1 MAGKQFVVGCCFTLS
16 TANTTLREGLVP
28 ENLIRATPSA
38 SRLTRSLRDIGYD
51 FVSAIADV
59 VDNSIAADATEVS
72 IEIVFDGEDSLVL
85 IADNGTG
92 MTSFQTI
99 EALRFG
105 TRRTYDGGDL
115 GRYGL
120 GLKTASLSQAR
131 ALTVVTRSAD
141 RRRKVRRTLDLDLVE
156 RFDDWVITETT
167 RSEATDRAEAMLG
180 SSSGTVV
187 VWQKLDRVLPSSGAT
202 GGWAKRRFENLTS
215 KTRSHLSM
223 VFHRY
228 LSGENVDRISITVNG
243 DKLDPWD
250 PFVRHE
256 AATQVLAPQEFE
268 LEHPGGVG
276 QVVVGRYILPGR
288 RTFSSLDAFDAAA
301 GPLNW
306 NRQQGLYIYRENRLV
321 QWGSW
326 GGTRGIDEHTKLA
339 RASLDFGN
347 ELDSV
352 FNINVAKMRVSIP
365 GQLKQMLDR
374 PISELCILA
383 DYTYRRQNGDE
394 TRDGERD
401 RGGSSVSD
409 CADSSPSDL
418 AEVGLALKAAAMQV
432 GQYDA
437 LKAILALLTEQNPDA
452 ARSLGFTA

>member
-1 MAGKQFVVGCCFTLS
+1 M
-16 TANTTLREGLVP
+16 P
-28 ENLIRATPSA
+28 ENLIRAAPSA

-51 FVSAIADV
+51 FVSAVADV
-59 VDNSIAADATEVS
+59 VDNSIAAKASEVS
-72 IEIVFDGEDSLVL
+72 IEIVFDGADSLVL

-92 MTSFQTI
+92 MTSAQTT

-105 TRRTYDGGDL
+105 TRRTYDGGEL

-120 GLKTASLSQAR
+120 GLKTATLSQAR
-131 ALTVVTRSAD
+131 ALTVVTRSSE
-141 RRRKVRRTLDLDLVE
+141 RQRKVRRTLDLDLVE
-156 RFDDWVITETT
+156 RFDDWIITEAP
-167 RSEATDRAEAMLG
+167 RSDGTDQADAMLG

-187 VWQKLDRVLPSSGAT
+187 VWQKLDRVLPSSGPT
-202 GGWAKRRFENLTS
+202 GGWAKRRFEMLTT

-228 LSGENVDRISITVNG
+228 LAGENVDRISITVNG
-243 DKLDPWD
+243 EKLDPWD

-256 AATQVLAPQEFE
+256 SATQILAPQEFE
-268 LEHPGGVG
+268 LEHSAGVGGVTL
-276 QVVVGRYILPGR
+276 GRFILPGR

-374 PISELCILA
+374 PVSELCILA
-383 DYTYRRQNGDE
+383 DHTYRRQNGNESGD
-394 TRDGERD
+394 DDKGGQIPPKDSD
-401 RGGSSVSD
+401 RGEPSSTSM
-409 CADSSPSDL
+409 
-418 AEVGLALKAAAMQV
+418 AEIGLALKSAAMQS

-437 LKAILALLTEQNPDA
+437 LKAILAFLTEQNPDA
-452 ARSLGFTA
+452 ARALGFTISQSPERTQT